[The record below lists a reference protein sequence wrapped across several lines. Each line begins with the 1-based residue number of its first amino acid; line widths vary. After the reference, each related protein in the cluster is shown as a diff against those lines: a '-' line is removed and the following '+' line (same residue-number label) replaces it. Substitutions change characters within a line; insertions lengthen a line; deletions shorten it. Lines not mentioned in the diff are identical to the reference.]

1 MLTLR
6 AAARRATP
14 PAMRQPRTTPT
25 RRSRSSAGARPRTT
39 PPTRRCSSKAS
50 APSPLRVAA
59 RVARIAG
66 ELGLLQLRKARNVD
80 VRIRSVKMK
89 RAFVRLGPAF
99 VKIGQAL
106 ATRRDVLPPELCAE
120 LATLQDAMPPALTG
134 PEAVRVIESDLGRP
148 VHELFEGL
156 DAASLP
162 VASASLGQVYQARL
176 WSGEEVAVKVQ
187 RDNILETLEVDAVAV
202 RSFVAVVSHL
212 WRAETDFAALA
223 DEIVG
228 RIGEELDYIR
238 EARDAKTFATLYANA
253 DVTVP
258 RVFDDFCGAKVLTL
272 SYLPGTKL
280 DEIGALPTE
289 KKKKIIAAGIKCT
302 ARQFFE
308 VGFFH
313 ADPHPGNLLVD
324 AEGNLAYLDFGK
336 MDRLGD
342 DDRFALMSVVVHFAN
357 RDAGGL
363 ARDFRGLGFVDDHDA
378 AERALTRALEAAL
391 REPRTM
397 FGGRAMAFSGVI
409 AFLRAALPAESTI
422 RFALPP
428 RFASV
433 VRALGALEGAV
444 LAVDPE
450 FEVVTAAYPHVA
462 RALLADRDPRARQ
475 ALRGLV
481 LDRHGRIRWKRLEA
495 LGTSAFKDGDEASL
509 TGVVAALGGK
519 DAVVNTLVDACD
531 YVCSDAGARTRAA
544 LVDDAEAWCTT
555 SAEPSALWRILS
567 DAPELVAPVA
577 ARAAASH
584 EARRSFGLLA
594 GRLRARHG
602 WRAPASLFEAASRAL
617 GEALDDGD

>member
-1 MLTLR
+1 MLLRR
-6 AAARRATP
+6 AAQRATLQRCSLGSS
-14 PAMRQPRTTPT
+14 ARVTPSM
-25 RRSRSSAGARPRTT
+25 RRSSTST
-39 PPTRRCSSKAS
+39 S
-50 APSPLRVAA
+50 PSNVRVAA

-66 ELGLLQLRKARNVD
+66 ELGLLQLRKARGVD
-80 VRIRSVKMK
+80 VAIRSVKFR

-106 ATRRDVLPPELCAE
+106 ATRRDVLPPELCDQ
-120 LATLQDAMPPALTG
+120 LSLLQDDIEPSLSG
-134 PEAVRVIESDLGRP
+134 EEAIRVIEHDLKKP
-148 VHELFEGL
+148 IHELFDG
-156 DAASLP
+156 DFSRP
-162 VASASLGQVYQARL
+162 VASASLGQVYRAKL
-176 WSGEEVAVKVQ
+176 LTGEEVAVKVQ
-187 RDNILETLEVDAVAV
+187 RDDVLELLEVDAVAV
-202 RSFVAVVSHL
+202 RSFVAMISQL
-212 WRAETDFAALA
+212 FSTETDFAAIA

-228 RIGEELDYIR
+228 RIGDELDYAR
-238 EARDAKTFATLYANA
+238 EASDCELFARLYKNA
-253 DVTVP
+253 DVCVP
-258 RVFDDFCGAKVLTL
+258 KVYREFCGPRVLTL

-280 DEIGALPTE
+280 DEWGRSGPSQDQ
-289 KKKKIIAAGIKCT
+289 KKRIIEEGVKCT

-324 AEGNLAYLDFGK
+324 SENRLAYLDFGK
-336 MDRLGD
+336 MDRLDD

-363 ARDFRGLGFVDDHDA
+363 ARDFRGLGFVDDTDH
-378 AERALTRALEAAL
+378 AERSLKAALETAL
-391 REPRTM
+391 SEPRTM
-397 FGGRAMAFSGVI
+397 FGGKAMSFSGVI
-409 AFLRAALPAESTI
+409 AFLRAALPADSSENV

-462 RALLADRDPRARQ
+462 RALLADRDSRARQ
-475 ALRGLV
+475 ALRRLV
-481 LDRHGRIRWKRLEA
+481 LDRHGRVRWRRLEA
-495 LGTSAFKDGDEASL
+495 LGKSAFSSSDVGSMDSII
-509 TGVVAALGGK
+509 VALGGR
-519 DAVVNTLVDACD
+519 DAVAGVLTDACD

-544 LVDDAEAWCTT
+544 LVDDAEAWFT
-555 SAEPSALWRILS
+555 SSESSNNNVWRVFM

-584 EARRSFGLLA
+584 EARRSLGLLA

-602 WRAPASLFEAASRAL
+602 WRAPASILEAASRAL
-617 GEALDDGD
+617 GEAMDDEE

>member
-1 MLTLR
+1 M
-6 AAARRATP
+6 TP
-14 PAMRQPRTTPT
+14 R
-25 RRSRSSAGARPRTT
+25 RRSSSAS
-39 PPTRRCSSKAS
+39 PPSSA
-50 APSPLRVAA
+50 RVAA

-66 ELGLLQLRKARNVD
+66 ELGLLQLRKARGVD
-80 VRIRSVKMK
+80 VAIRSVKFR

-106 ATRRDVLPPELCAE
+106 ATRRDVLPPELCDQ
-120 LATLQDAMPPALTG
+120 LSLLQDDIEPSLSG
-134 PEAVRVIESDLGRP
+134 EEAIRVIEHDLKKP
-148 VHELFEGL
+148 IHELFEG
-156 DAASLP
+156 DFSRP
-162 VASASLGQVYQARL
+162 VASASLGQVYRAKL
-176 WSGEEVAVKVQ
+176 LTGEEVAVKVQ
-187 RDNILETLEVDAVAV
+187 RDDVLDLLTVDAVAV
-202 RSFVAVVSHL
+202 RSFVALISQL
-212 WRAETDFAALA
+212 FSTETDFAAIA

-228 RIGEELDYIR
+228 RIGDELDYAR
-238 EARDAKTFATLYANA
+238 EASDCELFSRLYKNE
-253 DVTVP
+253 DVCVP
-258 RVFDDFCGAKVLTL
+258 KVYRDFCGPRVLTL

-280 DEIGALPTE
+280 DEWGRSGPSQE
-289 KKKKIIAAGIKCT
+289 QKKRIIEEGVKCT

-324 AEGNLAYLDFGK
+324 SESRLAYLDFGK
-336 MDRLGD
+336 MDRLDD

-363 ARDFRGLGFVDDHDA
+363 ARDFRGLGFVDDTDH
-378 AERALTRALEAAL
+378 AERSLKAALETAL
-391 REPRTM
+391 SEPRTM
-397 FGGRAMAFSGVI
+397 FGGKAMSFSGVI
-409 AFLRAALPAESTI
+409 AFLRAALPADSSENV

-462 RALLADRDPRARQ
+462 RALLADRDARARQ
-475 ALRGLV
+475 ALRRLV
-481 LDRHGRIRWKRLEA
+481 LDRHGRVRWRRLEA
-495 LGTSAFKDGDEASL
+495 LGKSAFSSSDVGSMDSII
-509 TGVVAALGGK
+509 VALGGR
-519 DAVVNTLVDACD
+519 DAVAGVLTDACD

-544 LVDDAEAWCTT
+544 LVDDAEAWFT
-555 SAEPSALWRILS
+555 SSSDSSNNNVWRVFM

-584 EARRSFGLLA
+584 EARRSLGLLA

-602 WRAPASLFEAASRAL
+602 WRAPASILEAASRAL
-617 GEALDDGD
+617 GEALDDED